1 MSPSTPT
8 KISAHGGFFI
18 EKIKRFFIMDK
29 SDIKELFEQTLI
41 CAAVGIIVFHLHSV
55 FEKPKNTTHTKQE
68 PKTEQ
73 LDSLSRDSVITAY
86 DAIKHRVVQQTI
98 KTR

>member
-1 MSPSTPT
+1 
-8 KISAHGGFFI
+8 
-18 EKIKRFFIMDK
+18 MDK
-29 SDIKELFEQTLI
+29 SDIKELVEQTLI
-41 CAAVGIIVFHLHSV
+41 CAAVGIIIFHLHSV
-55 FEKPKNTTHTKQE
+55 FEKQKNTTHTKQE

-86 DAIKHRVVQQTI
+86 DTIKHRVVQQTI